1 MTNLIKSALFA
12 ATASVSFVAVPA
24 LAADPTIL
32 TVDVDQMFQNSAAG
46 KSGSQQLSAKFNPIL
61 QQRQAELNSAITAYN
76 TQVNTLKA
84 ATKPGTQP
92 QPTPAFLQAR
102 DRVQAAQ
109 DAVQEVE
116 QAVNQLAGYVRSQ
129 IIDHARPVAEQ
140 IRAERKAGAVIDKG
154 SALASD
160 PAADITSTLVQRLDA
175 SFTTPSITPPQQA
188 AGAAAAAPSTSLK
201 PTQGR

>member
-1 MTNLIKSALFA
+1 MTNLIKTALFA
-12 ATASVSFVAVPA
+12 ATASVSLVALPA
-24 LAADPTIL
+24 MAADPAVL

-84 ATKPGTQP
+84 ATKPGAQP
-92 QPTPAFLQAR
+92 QPTPAFLQSR

-109 DAVQEVE
+109 DSVQEVE

-129 IIDHARPVAEQ
+129 IIEHARPAAEQ
-140 IRAERKAGAVIDKG
+140 IRAERKAAAVIDKG

-160 PAADITSTLVQRLDA
+160 PASDITSTLVQRLDA
-175 SFTTPSITPPQQA
+175 SFTTPSITPPQPAQ
-188 AGAAAAAPSTSLK
+188 GAAPAPSTSSK
-201 PTQGR
+201 PSQGR